1 VNERLREALR
11 RKIAAFNRF
20 TGIVAVS
27 STAAVL
33 LLWGAIY
40 FSGRWLLTLLST
52 IIKGIEGTEPSHYD
66 RWFWPIFAL
75 WLLAG
80 GIAWRT
86 SFWRVREEKSVLH
99 VLAELVLL
107 PTRATFGALESWGRR
122 IFLDENQLIQAT
134 DFLVKVV
141 RAGKFAE
148 DSVPA
153 ELPEE
158 KNRARVLR
166 ALQVLDLI
174 YRRETKEQG
183 WYAVAN
189 PQRLLAF
196 LPPAG

>member
-1 VNERLREALR
+1 MNERLREALR

-20 TGIVAVS
+20 NGIVAVS

-40 FSGRWLLTLLST
+40 FAGRWLLTLLST
-52 IIKGIEGTEPSHYD
+52 IIKGIEATGPSHYD
-66 RWFWPIFAL
+66 RWFWPIFVL
-75 WLLAG
+75 WLVAG
-80 GIAWRT
+80 AVAWRS
-86 SFWRVREEKSVLH
+86 SFWRVRESKSALH

-107 PTRATFGALESWGRR
+107 PTRATFGVLESWSRR
-122 IFLDENQLIQAT
+122 ITLDESQLIQAT

-148 DSVPA
+148 DSALA
-153 ELPEE
+153 EFSEE
-158 KNRARVLR
+158 KSRERVLR

-196 LPPAG
+196 LPPGG